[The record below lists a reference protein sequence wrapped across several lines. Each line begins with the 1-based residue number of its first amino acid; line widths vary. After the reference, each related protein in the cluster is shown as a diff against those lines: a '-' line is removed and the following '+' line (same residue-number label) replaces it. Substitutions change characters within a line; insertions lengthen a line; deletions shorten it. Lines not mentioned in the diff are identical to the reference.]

1 MTERGVVHGRFQ
13 GLHLKHMEYLLAA
26 KMRCR
31 LLYVGITHPDIFACP
46 AASPLDVH
54 GTLVRDNPLA
64 YIERYEMIRDSLLE
78 FGVKREEFEIIP
90 FPVDRPDVLAQ
101 YAPADAVVEMVAD
114 TKHAV
119 ALRTKAGNGIL
130 LHVGIDTV
138 QLGGKYFTLHVSQG
152 QSVKKG
158 DCLME
163 VDFEKIAGEGYD
175 TTICLIF
182 AELAEGC
189 HVEREA
195 ERHVAVGDKI
205 AVIAG

>member
-101 YAPADAVVEMVAD
+101 YAPADAVYYMSICGEWD
-114 TKHAV
+114 REK
-119 ALRTKAGNGIL
+119 
-130 LHVGIDTV
+130 
-138 QLGGKYFTLHVSQG
+138 
-152 QSVKKG
+152 
-158 DCLME
+158 
-163 VDFEKIAGEGYD
+163 EKILSSLGLKTEILWERDPEEKGI
-175 TTICLIF
+175 TGT
-182 AELAEGC
+182 ELRAL
-189 HVEREA
+189 
-195 ERHVAVGDKI
+195 
-205 AVIAG
+205 IAGDGSWRQYMPKAAAEYLTEHGLDERIKNLFSAGSDRVDRDAE

>member
-31 LLYVGITHPDIFACP
+31 LLYVGITHPGIFACS

-101 YAPADAVVEMVAD
+101 YAPADAVYYMSICGEWD
-114 TKHAV
+114 REK
-119 ALRTKAGNGIL
+119 
-130 LHVGIDTV
+130 
-138 QLGGKYFTLHVSQG
+138 
-152 QSVKKG
+152 
-158 DCLME
+158 
-163 VDFEKIAGEGYD
+163 EKILSSLGLKTEILWERDPEEKGI
-175 TTICLIF
+175 TGT
-182 AELAEGC
+182 ELRAL
-189 HVEREA
+189 
-195 ERHVAVGDKI
+195 
-205 AVIAG
+205 IAGDGSWRQYMPKAAAEYLTEHGLDEHIKNLFSAGSDRVDRDAG

>member
-1 MTERGVVHGRFQ
+1 M
-13 GLHLKHMEYLLAA
+13 
-26 KMRCR
+26 
-31 LLYVGITHPDIFACP
+31 
-46 AASPLDVH
+46 
-54 GTLVRDNPLA
+54 
-64 YIERYEMIRDSLLE
+64 
-78 FGVKREEFEIIP
+78 
-90 FPVDRPDVLAQ
+90 
-101 YAPADAVVEMVAD
+101 VEMVAD
-114 TKHAV
+114 TKHTV

>member
-101 YAPADAVVEMVAD
+101 YAPADAVYYMSICGEWD
-114 TKHAV
+114 REK
-119 ALRTKAGNGIL
+119 
-130 LHVGIDTV
+130 
-138 QLGGKYFTLHVSQG
+138 
-152 QSVKKG
+152 
-158 DCLME
+158 
-163 VDFEKIAGEGYD
+163 EKILSSLGLKTEILWERDPEEKGI
-175 TTICLIF
+175 TGT
-182 AELAEGC
+182 ELRAL
-189 HVEREA
+189 
-195 ERHVAVGDKI
+195 
-205 AVIAG
+205 IAGDGSWRQYMPKAAAEYLTEHGLDERIKNLFSAGSDRVDRDAG

>member
-31 LLYVGITHPDIFACP
+31 LLYVGITHPDIFAGP

-101 YAPADAVVEMVAD
+101 YAPADAVYYMSICGEWD
-114 TKHAV
+114 REK
-119 ALRTKAGNGIL
+119 
-130 LHVGIDTV
+130 
-138 QLGGKYFTLHVSQG
+138 
-152 QSVKKG
+152 
-158 DCLME
+158 
-163 VDFEKIAGEGYD
+163 EKILSSLGLKTEILWERDPEEKGI
-175 TTICLIF
+175 TGT
-182 AELAEGC
+182 ELRAL
-189 HVEREA
+189 
-195 ERHVAVGDKI
+195 
-205 AVIAG
+205 IAGDGSWRQYMPKAAAEYLTEHGLDERIKNLFSAGSDRVDRDAG

>member
-31 LLYVGITHPDIFACP
+31 LLYVAITHPDIFACP

-101 YAPADAVVEMVAD
+101 YAPADAVYYMSICGEWD
-114 TKHAV
+114 REK
-119 ALRTKAGNGIL
+119 
-130 LHVGIDTV
+130 
-138 QLGGKYFTLHVSQG
+138 
-152 QSVKKG
+152 
-158 DCLME
+158 
-163 VDFEKIAGEGYD
+163 EKILSSLGLKTEILWERD
-175 TTICLIF
+175 
-182 AELAEGC
+182 AEEKGITGTELRAL
-189 HVEREA
+189 
-195 ERHVAVGDKI
+195 
-205 AVIAG
+205 IAGDGSWRQYMPKAAAEYLTEHGLDERIKNLFSAGSDRLDRDAG

>member
-101 YAPADAVVEMVAD
+101 YAPADAVYYMSICSEWD
-114 TKHAV
+114 REK
-119 ALRTKAGNGIL
+119 
-130 LHVGIDTV
+130 
-138 QLGGKYFTLHVSQG
+138 
-152 QSVKKG
+152 
-158 DCLME
+158 
-163 VDFEKIAGEGYD
+163 EKILSSLGLKTE
-175 TTICLIF
+175 ILWERN
-182 AELAEGC
+182 AEEKGITGTELRAL
-189 HVEREA
+189 
-195 ERHVAVGDKI
+195 
-205 AVIAG
+205 IAGDGSWRQYMPKAAAEYLTEHGLDERIKNLFSAGSDRVDRDAE

>member
-31 LLYVGITHPDIFACP
+31 LLYVGITPPDIFACP

-101 YAPADAVVEMVAD
+101 YAPADAVYYMSICGEWD
-114 TKHAV
+114 REK
-119 ALRTKAGNGIL
+119 
-130 LHVGIDTV
+130 
-138 QLGGKYFTLHVSQG
+138 
-152 QSVKKG
+152 
-158 DCLME
+158 
-163 VDFEKIAGEGYD
+163 EKILSSLGLKTEILWERDPEEKGI
-175 TTICLIF
+175 TGT
-182 AELAEGC
+182 ELRAL
-189 HVEREA
+189 
-195 ERHVAVGDKI
+195 
-205 AVIAG
+205 IAGDGSWRQYMPKAAAEYLTEHGLDERIKNLFSAGSDRVDRDAG

>member
-31 LLYVGITHPDIFACP
+31 ILYVGITHPDIFACP

-64 YIERYEMIRDSLLE
+64 YIDRYEMIRDSLLE

-101 YAPADAVVEMVAD
+101 YAPADAVYYMSICGEWD
-114 TKHAV
+114 REK
-119 ALRTKAGNGIL
+119 
-130 LHVGIDTV
+130 
-138 QLGGKYFTLHVSQG
+138 
-152 QSVKKG
+152 
-158 DCLME
+158 
-163 VDFEKIAGEGYD
+163 EKILSSLGLKTEILWERDPEEKGI
-175 TTICLIF
+175 TGT
-182 AELAEGC
+182 ELRAL
-189 HVEREA
+189 
-195 ERHVAVGDKI
+195 
-205 AVIAG
+205 IAGDGSWRQYMPKAAAEYLTEHGLDERIKNLFSAGSDRVDRDAG

>member
-78 FGVKREEFEIIP
+78 FGVKRDEFQIIP

-101 YAPADAVVEMVAD
+101 YAPADAVYYMSICGEWDREKEKVLSSLGLKTEILWERD
-114 TKHAV
+114 PEEKGITGTELR
-119 ALRTKAGNGIL
+119 AL
-130 LHVGIDTV
+130 
-138 QLGGKYFTLHVSQG
+138 
-152 QSVKKG
+152 
-158 DCLME
+158 
-163 VDFEKIAGEGYD
+163 IAGDGSWRQYMPKAA
-175 TTICLIF
+175 
-182 AELAEGC
+182 AEYLTEHGLD
-189 HVEREA
+189 ERI
-195 ERHVAVGDKI
+195 KNLFS
-205 AVIAG
+205 AGSDRVDRDAG

>member
-1 MTERGVVHGRFQ
+1 MTERGVVHGRLQ
-13 GLHLKHMEYLLAA
+13 WLQLKHMEYLLAA

-101 YAPADAVVEMVAD
+101 YAPADAVYYMSICGEWD
-114 TKHAV
+114 REK
-119 ALRTKAGNGIL
+119 
-130 LHVGIDTV
+130 
-138 QLGGKYFTLHVSQG
+138 
-152 QSVKKG
+152 
-158 DCLME
+158 
-163 VDFEKIAGEGYD
+163 EKILSSLGLKTEILWERDPEEKGI
-175 TTICLIF
+175 TGT
-182 AELAEGC
+182 ELRAL
-189 HVEREA
+189 
-195 ERHVAVGDKI
+195 
-205 AVIAG
+205 IAGDGSWRQYMPKAAAEYLTEHGLDERIKNLFSAGSDRVDRDAG

>member
-101 YAPADAVVEMVAD
+101 YAPADAVYYMSICGEWD
-114 TKHAV
+114 REKEKILSSLGLKTEILWERDPEEKGITGTELR
-119 ALRTKAGNGIL
+119 AL
-130 LHVGIDTV
+130 
-138 QLGGKYFTLHVSQG
+138 
-152 QSVKKG
+152 
-158 DCLME
+158 
-163 VDFEKIAGEGYD
+163 IAGEGSWRQYMPKAA
-175 TTICLIF
+175 
-182 AELAEGC
+182 AEYLTEHGLD
-189 HVEREA
+189 ERI
-195 ERHVAVGDKI
+195 KNLFS
-205 AVIAG
+205 AGSDRVDRDAG

>member
-13 GLHLKHMEYLLAA
+13 GLHLKHMEYLRAA

-101 YAPADAVVEMVAD
+101 YAPADAVYYMSICGEWD
-114 TKHAV
+114 REK
-119 ALRTKAGNGIL
+119 
-130 LHVGIDTV
+130 
-138 QLGGKYFTLHVSQG
+138 
-152 QSVKKG
+152 
-158 DCLME
+158 
-163 VDFEKIAGEGYD
+163 EKILSSLGLKTEILWERDPEEKGI
-175 TTICLIF
+175 TGT
-182 AELAEGC
+182 ELRAL
-189 HVEREA
+189 
-195 ERHVAVGDKI
+195 
-205 AVIAG
+205 IAGDGSWRQYMPKAAAEYLTEHGLDERIKNLFSAGSDRVDRDAG

>member
-101 YAPADAVVEMVAD
+101 YAPADAVYYMSICGEWD
-114 TKHAV
+114 REK
-119 ALRTKAGNGIL
+119 
-130 LHVGIDTV
+130 
-138 QLGGKYFTLHVSQG
+138 
-152 QSVKKG
+152 
-158 DCLME
+158 
-163 VDFEKIAGEGYD
+163 EKILSSLGLKTEILWERDPEEKGI
-175 TTICLIF
+175 TGT
-182 AELAEGC
+182 ELRAL
-189 HVEREA
+189 
-195 ERHVAVGDKI
+195 
-205 AVIAG
+205 IAGDGSWRQYMPKAAAEYLTEHGLDERIKNLFSAGSHRVDRDAG

>member
-101 YAPADAVVEMVAD
+101 YAPADAVYYMSICGEWD
-114 TKHAV
+114 REK
-119 ALRTKAGNGIL
+119 
-130 LHVGIDTV
+130 
-138 QLGGKYFTLHVSQG
+138 
-152 QSVKKG
+152 
-158 DCLME
+158 
-163 VDFEKIAGEGYD
+163 EKILSSLGLKTE
-175 TTICLIF
+175 ILWERN
-182 AELAEGC
+182 AEEKGITGTELRAL
-189 HVEREA
+189 
-195 ERHVAVGDKI
+195 
-205 AVIAG
+205 IAGDGSWRQYMSKAAAEYLTEHGLDERIKNLFSAGSDRVDRDAG

>member
-13 GLHLKHMEYLLAA
+13 VLHLKHMEYLLAA

-90 FPVDRPDVLAQ
+90 FPVDRPDVLTQ
-101 YAPADAVVEMVAD
+101 YAPADAVYYMSICGEWD
-114 TKHAV
+114 REK
-119 ALRTKAGNGIL
+119 
-130 LHVGIDTV
+130 
-138 QLGGKYFTLHVSQG
+138 
-152 QSVKKG
+152 
-158 DCLME
+158 
-163 VDFEKIAGEGYD
+163 EKILSSL
-175 TTICLIF
+175 CLKTEILWERN
-182 AELAEGC
+182 AEEKGITGTELRAL
-189 HVEREA
+189 
-195 ERHVAVGDKI
+195 
-205 AVIAG
+205 IAGDGSWRQYMPKAAAEYLTEHGLDERIKNLFSAGSDRVDRDAG

>member
-31 LLYVGITHPDIFACP
+31 LLYVGITHPDIFVCP

-101 YAPADAVVEMVAD
+101 YAPADAVYYMSICGEWD
-114 TKHAV
+114 REK
-119 ALRTKAGNGIL
+119 
-130 LHVGIDTV
+130 
-138 QLGGKYFTLHVSQG
+138 
-152 QSVKKG
+152 
-158 DCLME
+158 
-163 VDFEKIAGEGYD
+163 EKILSSLGLKTEILWERD
-175 TTICLIF
+175 TEEKGITGT
-182 AELAEGC
+182 ELRAL
-189 HVEREA
+189 
-195 ERHVAVGDKI
+195 
-205 AVIAG
+205 IAGDGSWRQYMPKAAAEYLTEHGLDERIKNLFSAGSDRDDRDAG

>member
-101 YAPADAVVEMVAD
+101 YAPADAVYYMSICGEWD
-114 TKHAV
+114 REK
-119 ALRTKAGNGIL
+119 
-130 LHVGIDTV
+130 
-138 QLGGKYFTLHVSQG
+138 
-152 QSVKKG
+152 
-158 DCLME
+158 
-163 VDFEKIAGEGYD
+163 EKILSSLGLKTE
-175 TTICLIF
+175 ILWERN
-182 AELAEGC
+182 AEEKGITGTELRAL
-189 HVEREA
+189 
-195 ERHVAVGDKI
+195 
-205 AVIAG
+205 IAGDGSWRQYMPKAAAEYLTEHGLDERIKSRFSAGSDRVDRDAG

>member
-101 YAPADAVVEMVAD
+101 YAPADAVYYMSICGEWD
-114 TKHAV
+114 REK
-119 ALRTKAGNGIL
+119 
-130 LHVGIDTV
+130 
-138 QLGGKYFTLHVSQG
+138 
-152 QSVKKG
+152 
-158 DCLME
+158 
-163 VDFEKIAGEGYD
+163 EKILSSLGLKTEILWERDPEEKGITGTELRALIAGDGSWRQYMPKAA
-175 TTICLIF
+175 
-182 AELAEGC
+182 AEYLTEHGLDERIKNLFSAGSDR
-189 HVEREA
+189 VER
-195 ERHVAVGDKI
+195 D
-205 AVIAG
+205 AG

>member
-101 YAPADAVVEMVAD
+101 YAPADAVYYMSICSEWD
-114 TKHAV
+114 REK
-119 ALRTKAGNGIL
+119 
-130 LHVGIDTV
+130 
-138 QLGGKYFTLHVSQG
+138 
-152 QSVKKG
+152 
-158 DCLME
+158 
-163 VDFEKIAGEGYD
+163 EKILSSLGLKTEILWERD
-175 TTICLIF
+175 
-182 AELAEGC
+182 AEEKGITGTELRAL
-189 HVEREA
+189 
-195 ERHVAVGDKI
+195 
-205 AVIAG
+205 IAGDGSWRQYMPKAAAEYLTEHGLDERIKNLFSAGSDRVDRDAG

>member
-101 YAPADAVVEMVAD
+101 YAPADAVYYMSICGEWD
-114 TKHAV
+114 REK
-119 ALRTKAGNGIL
+119 
-130 LHVGIDTV
+130 
-138 QLGGKYFTLHVSQG
+138 
-152 QSVKKG
+152 
-158 DCLME
+158 
-163 VDFEKIAGEGYD
+163 EKILSSLGLKTEILWERDPEEKGI
-175 TTICLIF
+175 TGT
-182 AELAEGC
+182 ELRAL
-189 HVEREA
+189 
-195 ERHVAVGDKI
+195 
-205 AVIAG
+205 IAGDGSWRQYMPKAAAEYLTEHGLDERIKNLFSAGSDRVDRDAR

>member
-78 FGVKREEFEIIP
+78 FGVKREAFEIIP

-101 YAPADAVVEMVAD
+101 YAPADAVYYMSICGEWD
-114 TKHAV
+114 REK
-119 ALRTKAGNGIL
+119 
-130 LHVGIDTV
+130 
-138 QLGGKYFTLHVSQG
+138 
-152 QSVKKG
+152 
-158 DCLME
+158 
-163 VDFEKIAGEGYD
+163 EKILSSLGLKTE
-175 TTICLIF
+175 ILWERN
-182 AELAEGC
+182 AEEKGITGTELRAL
-189 HVEREA
+189 
-195 ERHVAVGDKI
+195 
-205 AVIAG
+205 IAGDGSWRQYMPKAAAEYLTEHGLDERIKNLFSAGSDRVDRDAG

>member
-101 YAPADAVVEMVAD
+101 YAPADAVYYMSICGEWD
-114 TKHAV
+114 REKEKILSSLGPKTEILWERDPEEKGITGTELR
-119 ALRTKAGNGIL
+119 AL
-130 LHVGIDTV
+130 
-138 QLGGKYFTLHVSQG
+138 
-152 QSVKKG
+152 
-158 DCLME
+158 
-163 VDFEKIAGEGYD
+163 IAGEGSWRQYMPKAA
-175 TTICLIF
+175 
-182 AELAEGC
+182 AEYLTEHGLD
-189 HVEREA
+189 ERI
-195 ERHVAVGDKI
+195 KNLFS
-205 AVIAG
+205 AGSDRVDRDAG

>member
-31 LLYVGITHPDIFACP
+31 LLYVGITHPDIFVCP

-101 YAPADAVVEMVAD
+101 YAPADAVYYMSICGEWD
-114 TKHAV
+114 REK
-119 ALRTKAGNGIL
+119 
-130 LHVGIDTV
+130 
-138 QLGGKYFTLHVSQG
+138 
-152 QSVKKG
+152 
-158 DCLME
+158 
-163 VDFEKIAGEGYD
+163 EKILSSLGLKTEILWERDPEEKGI
-175 TTICLIF
+175 TGT
-182 AELAEGC
+182 ELRAL
-189 HVEREA
+189 
-195 ERHVAVGDKI
+195 
-205 AVIAG
+205 IAGDGSWRQYMPKAAAEYLTEHGLDERIKNLFSAGSDRVDRDAG

>member
-31 LLYVGITHPDIFACP
+31 LLYVGITHPDIFSCP

-101 YAPADAVVEMVAD
+101 YAPADAVYYMSICGEWD
-114 TKHAV
+114 REK
-119 ALRTKAGNGIL
+119 
-130 LHVGIDTV
+130 
-138 QLGGKYFTLHVSQG
+138 
-152 QSVKKG
+152 
-158 DCLME
+158 
-163 VDFEKIAGEGYD
+163 EKILSSLGLKTEILWERDPEEKGI
-175 TTICLIF
+175 TGT
-182 AELAEGC
+182 ELRAL
-189 HVEREA
+189 
-195 ERHVAVGDKI
+195 
-205 AVIAG
+205 IAGDGSWRQYMPKAAAEYLTEHGLDERIKNLFSAGSDRVDRDAG

>member
-31 LLYVGITHPDIFACP
+31 LLYVGITHPDIFVCP

-101 YAPADAVVEMVAD
+101 YAPADAVYYMSICGEWD
-114 TKHAV
+114 REK
-119 ALRTKAGNGIL
+119 
-130 LHVGIDTV
+130 
-138 QLGGKYFTLHVSQG
+138 
-152 QSVKKG
+152 
-158 DCLME
+158 
-163 VDFEKIAGEGYD
+163 EKILSSLGLKTEILWERD
-175 TTICLIF
+175 
-182 AELAEGC
+182 AEEKGITGTELRAL
-189 HVEREA
+189 
-195 ERHVAVGDKI
+195 
-205 AVIAG
+205 IAGDGSWRQYMPKAAAEYLTEHGLDERIKNLFSAGSDRVDRDAG

>member
-101 YAPADAVVEMVAD
+101 YAPADAVYYMSICGEWD
-114 TKHAV
+114 REK
-119 ALRTKAGNGIL
+119 
-130 LHVGIDTV
+130 
-138 QLGGKYFTLHVSQG
+138 
-152 QSVKKG
+152 
-158 DCLME
+158 
-163 VDFEKIAGEGYD
+163 EKILSSLGLKTE
-175 TTICLIF
+175 ILWERN
-182 AELAEGC
+182 AEEKGITGTELCAL
-189 HVEREA
+189 
-195 ERHVAVGDKI
+195 
-205 AVIAG
+205 IAGDGSWRQYMPKAAAEYLTEHGLDERIKNLFSAGSDRVDRDAG

>member
-101 YAPADAVVEMVAD
+101 YAPADAVYYMSICGEWD
-114 TKHAV
+114 REK
-119 ALRTKAGNGIL
+119 
-130 LHVGIDTV
+130 
-138 QLGGKYFTLHVSQG
+138 
-152 QSVKKG
+152 
-158 DCLME
+158 
-163 VDFEKIAGEGYD
+163 EKILSSLGLKTEILWERDPEEKGI
-175 TTICLIF
+175 TGT
-182 AELAEGC
+182 ELRAL
-189 HVEREA
+189 
-195 ERHVAVGDKI
+195 
-205 AVIAG
+205 IAGDGSWRQYMPKAAAEYLTEHGQDERIKNLFSAGSDRGDRDAG

>member
-90 FPVDRPDVLAQ
+90 FPVDRPDVLTQ
-101 YAPADAVVEMVAD
+101 YAPADAVYYMCICGEWD
-114 TKHAV
+114 REK
-119 ALRTKAGNGIL
+119 
-130 LHVGIDTV
+130 
-138 QLGGKYFTLHVSQG
+138 
-152 QSVKKG
+152 
-158 DCLME
+158 
-163 VDFEKIAGEGYD
+163 EKILSSLGLKTE
-175 TTICLIF
+175 ILWERN
-182 AELAEGC
+182 AEEKGITGTELRAL
-189 HVEREA
+189 
-195 ERHVAVGDKI
+195 
-205 AVIAG
+205 IAGDGSWRQYMPKAAAEYLTEHGLDERIKNLFSAGSDRVDRDAG

>member
-31 LLYVGITHPDIFACP
+31 LLYVGITHPDIFVCP
-46 AASPLDVH
+46 AASSLDVH

-101 YAPADAVVEMVAD
+101 YAPADAVYYMSICGEWD
-114 TKHAV
+114 REK
-119 ALRTKAGNGIL
+119 
-130 LHVGIDTV
+130 
-138 QLGGKYFTLHVSQG
+138 
-152 QSVKKG
+152 
-158 DCLME
+158 
-163 VDFEKIAGEGYD
+163 EKILSSLGLKTE
-175 TTICLIF
+175 ILWERN
-182 AELAEGC
+182 AEEKGITGTELRAL
-189 HVEREA
+189 
-195 ERHVAVGDKI
+195 
-205 AVIAG
+205 IAGDGSWRQYMPKAAAEYLTEHGLDERIKNLFSAGSDRVDRDAG

>member
-90 FPVDRPDVLAQ
+90 FPVDRLDVLAQ
-101 YAPADAVVEMVAD
+101 YAPADAVYYMSICGEWD
-114 TKHAV
+114 REK
-119 ALRTKAGNGIL
+119 
-130 LHVGIDTV
+130 
-138 QLGGKYFTLHVSQG
+138 
-152 QSVKKG
+152 
-158 DCLME
+158 
-163 VDFEKIAGEGYD
+163 EKILSSLGLKTEILWERDPEEKGI
-175 TTICLIF
+175 TGT
-182 AELAEGC
+182 ELRAL
-189 HVEREA
+189 
-195 ERHVAVGDKI
+195 
-205 AVIAG
+205 IAGDGSWRQYMPKAAAEYLTEHGLDERIKNLFSAGSDRVDRDAG

>member
-31 LLYVGITHPDIFACP
+31 LLYVGIAHPDIFACP
-46 AASPLDVH
+46 AVSPLDVH

-101 YAPADAVVEMVAD
+101 YAPADAVYYMSICGEWD
-114 TKHAV
+114 REK
-119 ALRTKAGNGIL
+119 
-130 LHVGIDTV
+130 
-138 QLGGKYFTLHVSQG
+138 
-152 QSVKKG
+152 
-158 DCLME
+158 
-163 VDFEKIAGEGYD
+163 EKILSSLGLKTEILWERDPEEKGI
-175 TTICLIF
+175 TGT
-182 AELAEGC
+182 ELRAL
-189 HVEREA
+189 
-195 ERHVAVGDKI
+195 
-205 AVIAG
+205 IAGDGSWRQYMPKAAAEYLTEHGLDERIKNLFSAGSDRVDRDAG

>member
-13 GLHLKHMEYLLAA
+13 VLHLKHMEYLLAA

-90 FPVDRPDVLAQ
+90 FPVDRPDVLTQ
-101 YAPADAVVEMVAD
+101 YAPADAVYYMSICGEWD
-114 TKHAV
+114 REK
-119 ALRTKAGNGIL
+119 
-130 LHVGIDTV
+130 
-138 QLGGKYFTLHVSQG
+138 
-152 QSVKKG
+152 
-158 DCLME
+158 
-163 VDFEKIAGEGYD
+163 EKILSSLGLKTE
-175 TTICLIF
+175 ILWERN
-182 AELAEGC
+182 AEEKGITGTELRAL
-189 HVEREA
+189 
-195 ERHVAVGDKI
+195 
-205 AVIAG
+205 IAGDGSWRQYMPKAAAEYLTEHGLDERIKNLFSAGSDRVDRDAG

>member
-101 YAPADAVVEMVAD
+101 YAPADAVYYMSICGEWDREKEKVLSSLGLKTEILWERD
-114 TKHAV
+114 PEEKGITGTELR
-119 ALRTKAGNGIL
+119 AL
-130 LHVGIDTV
+130 
-138 QLGGKYFTLHVSQG
+138 
-152 QSVKKG
+152 
-158 DCLME
+158 
-163 VDFEKIAGEGYD
+163 IAGDGSWRQYMPKAA
-175 TTICLIF
+175 
-182 AELAEGC
+182 AEYLTEHGLD
-189 HVEREA
+189 ERI
-195 ERHVAVGDKI
+195 KNLFS
-205 AVIAG
+205 AGSDRVD

>member
-101 YAPADAVVEMVAD
+101 YAPADAVYYMSICGEWD
-114 TKHAV
+114 REK
-119 ALRTKAGNGIL
+119 
-130 LHVGIDTV
+130 
-138 QLGGKYFTLHVSQG
+138 
-152 QSVKKG
+152 
-158 DCLME
+158 
-163 VDFEKIAGEGYD
+163 EKILSSLGLKTE
-175 TTICLIF
+175 ILWERN
-182 AELAEGC
+182 AEEKGITGTELRAL
-189 HVEREA
+189 
-195 ERHVAVGDKI
+195 
-205 AVIAG
+205 IAGDGLWRQYMPKAAAEYLTEHGLDERIKNLFSAGSDRVDRDAG

>member
-31 LLYVGITHPDIFACP
+31 LLYVGITHPDIFVCP

-101 YAPADAVVEMVAD
+101 YAPADAVYYMSICGEWD
-114 TKHAV
+114 REK
-119 ALRTKAGNGIL
+119 
-130 LHVGIDTV
+130 
-138 QLGGKYFTLHVSQG
+138 
-152 QSVKKG
+152 
-158 DCLME
+158 
-163 VDFEKIAGEGYD
+163 EKILSSLGLKTE
-175 TTICLIF
+175 ILWERN
-182 AELAEGC
+182 AEEKGITGTELRAL
-189 HVEREA
+189 
-195 ERHVAVGDKI
+195 
-205 AVIAG
+205 IAGDGSWHQYMPKAAAEYLTEHGLDERIKNLFSAGSDRVDRDAG